1 MAELSK
7 SKFIIEGK
15 TASDAEAIVRPS
27 LTYWADAWRRLK
39 KNKLAIISMV
49 ILVIIALFAII
60 APIMSDYDYRTG
72 DLLLTNEAPSAD
84 HWFGTDELGRDL
96 YVRVWKGT
104 RISLFIGV
112 VTALLNFSIGVLYG
126 GISGY
131 VGGNVDNIMMRFV
144 EIIFAIPYL
153 IWVILLTTVMDPG
166 LFSIIIALS
175 IAGWGGMAR
184 LVRGQILQI
193 KEMEF
198 VMAAKTLGAD
208 AARIITKHLI
218 PNTIGVIIVSI
229 TFAIPAAIFS
239 EAFLSYIGLG
249 IPVPEAS
256 LGALSKDGTRMLLLE
271 PYQLVFPS
279 VVISLIMLAF
289 QIFGDGLRDALDPR
303 LRQ

>member
-7 SKFIIEGK
+7 DKFVIEGK
-15 TASDAEAIVRPS
+15 RTSDAESIVRPS

-39 KNKLAIISMV
+39 TNKMAITAMV
-49 ILVIIALFAII
+49 ILIIVTLFAIF
-60 APIMSDYDYRTG
+60 APILSEFDYRTG
-72 DLLLTNEAPSAD
+72 DLLEVNRQPDAE

-96 YVRVWKGT
+96 YVRVWEGT
-104 RISLFIGV
+104 RISLFIGI
-112 VTALLNFSIGVLYG
+112 VTAMLNFTIGVLYG

-131 VGGNVDNIMMRFV
+131 VGGNIDNIMMRIV
-144 EIIFAIPYL
+144 EILFSIPYL
-153 IWVILLTTVMDPG
+153 LWVIMLTTVMGSG
-166 LFSIIIALS
+166 LFTIIVALS

-208 AARIITKHLI
+208 AGRIITKHLI
-218 PNTIGVIIVSI
+218 PNTIGVIIISV
-229 TFAIPAAIFS
+229 TFAIPTAIFA
-239 EAFLSYIGLG
+239 EAFLSFIGLG
-249 IPVPEAS
+249 IKVPYAS
-256 LGALSKDGTRMLLLE
+256 LGSLSKDGTRMLLVH

-279 VVISLIMLAF
+279 IVISLIMLSF

>member
-1 MAELSK
+1 MTELSK
-7 SKFIIEGK
+7 DKFIIEGK

-49 ILVIIALFAII
+49 ILIVIALFAII
-60 APIMSDYDYRTG
+60 APIMSDWDYRTG
-72 DLLLTNEAPSAD
+72 DLLMTNEAPSSE

-104 RISLFIGV
+104 RISLFIGI

-131 VGGNVDNIMMRFV
+131 TGGNVDNLMMRFV

-153 IWVILLTTVMDPG
+153 IWVILLTTVLEAG
-166 LFSIIIALS
+166 LFSIIVALS

-208 AARIITKHLI
+208 ASRIITKHLI

>member
-7 SKFIIEGK
+7 DKFIIEGK

-72 DLLLTNEAPSAD
+72 DLLLTNEAPSSE